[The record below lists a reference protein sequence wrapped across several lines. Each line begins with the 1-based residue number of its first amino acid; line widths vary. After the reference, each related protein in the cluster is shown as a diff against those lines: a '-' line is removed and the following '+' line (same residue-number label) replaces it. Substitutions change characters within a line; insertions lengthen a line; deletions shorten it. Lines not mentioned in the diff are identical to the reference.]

1 MVQVTDLV
9 ERSTSQ
15 SGIDSVVQKKQK
27 LDLSAILAGK
37 PKGGDGASQAPTCCI
52 QRMLKNPDTVT
63 DASELKTHLDLVRL
77 CRTMQP
83 SKIEGMLQADL
94 DKGLSALE
102 KAGVPLPAFSK
113 TALLRR
119 RTKQLRL
126 ATEKAP
132 TDENVFTFK
141 DCTIPWRCGEEAPF
155 HVHLRSERLREGS
168 HTRDSQES

>member
-1 MVQVTDLV
+1 MD
-9 ERSTSQ
+9 
-15 SGIDSVVQKKQK
+15 QKKQK

-37 PKGGDGASQAPTCCI
+37 PKGGWGRSFASADTLH
-52 QRMLKNPDTVT
+52 QRMLKNPDTTAT

-102 KAGVPLPAFSK
+102 QAGVPLPAFSK
-113 TALLRR
+113 AALLRR

-155 HVHLRSERLREGS
+155 HVHLRSDHS
-168 HTRDSQES
+168 